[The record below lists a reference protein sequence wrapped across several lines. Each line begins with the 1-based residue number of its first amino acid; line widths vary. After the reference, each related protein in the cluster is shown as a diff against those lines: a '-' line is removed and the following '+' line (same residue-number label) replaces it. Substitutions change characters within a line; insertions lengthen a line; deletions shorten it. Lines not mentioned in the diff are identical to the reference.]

1 MTEKLCANCGELN
14 SQESNFCAHC
24 GFSEFND
31 IPPGLHDRLADN
43 TDATRNPA
51 VIISTTRLI
60 IGSFLSSGLYFFYWF
75 YLTWKQI
82 SSEVEGE
89 NYPFWHVMALNLPIY
104 GFFRMHAHMRTI
116 NELASQHGIVS
127 TVAPGLAVLLFLLAN
142 ILGWAIGILENI
154 VAVAVMN
161 LISITLL
168 TVIMTMGQG
177 VLNLYWEKSF
187 PANTLRFAR
196 IGAGEITIVVI
207 GFLLWIVLLI
217 PPSVYE
223 QPESGF

>member
-1 MTEKLCANCGELN
+1 
-14 SQESNFCAHC
+14 
-24 GFSEFND
+24 
-31 IPPGLHDRLADN
+31 
-43 TDATRNPA
+43 
-51 VIISTTRLI
+51 
-60 IGSFLSSGLYFFYWF
+60 
-75 YLTWKQI
+75 
-82 SSEVEGE
+82 
-89 NYPFWHVMALNLPIY
+89 
-104 GFFRMHAHMRTI
+104 MRTI